1 MKFLNFDI
9 RSSIELH
16 GIGLN
21 WELHNFAHFLGLR
34 LMSDTSVVLTWV
46 MPANLV
52 ISGGGTPWGDFN
64 NHYSGCQLLFRG
76 VRRISITGADP
87 EMPTSESRTLAEII
101 SWPTLPKK
109 DLNVSGPSQSE
120 STLLLEFQSGLSI
133 EVDASEAELVP
144 IERGDRR
151 LTTD

>member
-1 MKFLNFDI
+1 MKFVNFDI

-16 GIGLN
+16 GMGLN

-34 LMSDTSVVLTWV
+34 MMPDTSVVLTWV

-52 ISGGGTPWGDFN
+52 VPGGGTLWGDFN
-64 NHYSGCQLLFRG
+64 NHYGGCQLLFRS

-87 EMPTSESRTLAEII
+87 EMPASESRTLARIMRG
-101 SWPTLPKK
+101 PKPPK
-109 DLNVSGPSQSE
+109 EDLSTFEPSKPK

-133 EVDASEAELVP
+133 EVDALEAELVP
-144 IERGDRR
+144 IERGDRG